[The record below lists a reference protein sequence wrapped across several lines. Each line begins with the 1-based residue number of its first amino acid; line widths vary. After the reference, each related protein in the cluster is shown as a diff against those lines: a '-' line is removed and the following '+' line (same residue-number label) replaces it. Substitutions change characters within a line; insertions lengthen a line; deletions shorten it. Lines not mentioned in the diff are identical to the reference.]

1 MDNIAIVKDFI
12 AAWEAQDIN
21 RVMSFFTEDAV
32 YHNIP
37 MPVVNGLADIRNTIQ
52 SFINIGDK
60 LVFETHHIAETSS
73 GTVMTERTD
82 KFHINDQWLS
92 LPVMGV
98 FEMKGGK
105 ITKWRDYFDL
115 GQFQSQL
122 ALIGNS
128 KVAQ

>member
-21 RVMSFFTEDAV
+21 RVMRFFAEDAV

-37 MPVVNGLADIRNTIQ
+37 MPVVSGLTDIRNTIQ
-52 SFINIGDK
+52 GFIGIGDK
-60 LVFETHHIAETSS
+60 LVFETHHIAESSS
-73 GTVMTERTD
+73 GAVMTERTD
-82 KFHINDQWLS
+82 KFHINGQWLS

-98 FEMKGGK
+98 FEMKDGK

-115 GQFQSQL
+115 GQFQSQM
-122 ALIGNS
+122 ALIS
-128 KVAQ
+128 SQKVAE